1 MRVLN
6 LKVHNILKVSDLDMS
21 MDGHHLVLIGGKN
34 GQGKTS
40 AIRALLM
47 ALCGKRGMDFPDV
60 VLKEGE
66 DHGWVKVDLSGDEDL
81 GDLQGLTIE
90 MGFRRRRGGK
100 IEESF
105 RLLDSTGEEAPEPR
119 KLLSSL
125 YSLRAFDPLA
135 FEKAKPKEQAE
146 LIRRLLGLDFED
158 QDKEYDQVF
167 AERTQVNRQLKEL
180 EARRSA
186 IRVPSN
192 APKEKVSVGAL
203 VKELD
208 AARELNANVDKESAR
223 VDELRAKVDQ
233 LNAKHLEAKALVA
246 KLEADIETATDL
258 YGKQCWAAENLAK
271 IDTSAIQAKIESSE
285 ELNAAYDLK
294 VSADQLDKQIRETV
308 RKADGMTDAL
318 EDIRSKKQTAME
330 EAKWPVPGMSL
341 DDNGVLLD
349 GLPFEQ
355 ASRAQRIRTSVK
367 IEMAAKPKLRLMVS
381 QDGSDC
387 DMDTLNELE
396 AICKENDYQLIM
408 EFVTRSQADEE
419 LCAVVFED
427 GQAK

>member
-180 EARRSA
+180 DARRSA

-208 AARELNANVDKESAR
+208 AARELNANVDKESNR